1 MYRSVRLFLG
11 LLCAASLFAAGS
23 VQGSISIQ
31 SNVASIAAGNS
42 GDDSTGTY
50 ANVSQID
57 VTDAGGTT
65 ASVVGNS
72 ETASVRYSANAWADQ
87 VAFSGG
93 NAVNLTHSY
102 DASFT
107 ITADAGTLY
116 DVVINSVFSGLIQAI
131 DDDYWGE
138 ASAKVENFAASMSL
152 NGAAATS
159 MENLVPESEYLVAL
173 GYYGGSDAIGFTG
186 ADGLTGLSGVTT
198 LAFNVSFDSQ
208 LYSDTD
214 EVGFLFGQDEAGGGT
229 AGVEAGE
236 YAGTGRTIGDD
247 GSFLAVT
254 ATVTSVN
261 PIPEPGSFA
270 LLSIGLLG
278 LAAYSRRTS

>member
-11 LLCAASLFAAGS
+11 LLCVASLFAAGS
-23 VQGSISIQ
+23 AQALS
-31 SNVASIAAGNS
+31 VAATSSALGAGNS
-42 GDDSTGTY
+42 ADASASTA
-50 ANVSQID
+50 ANVSQVD
-57 VTDAGGTT
+57 VTAAGGAT
-65 ASVVGNS
+65 ADVIGAT
-72 ETASVRYSANAWADQ
+72 ETAGVRYSANAWADQ

-102 DASFT
+102 DVTFT
-107 ITADAGTLY
+107 INADAGTLY
-116 DVVINSVFSGLIQAI
+116 AVAIDSVFSGLIQAI

-138 ASAKVENFAASMSL
+138 ASAKVENFAASMSV
-152 NGAAATS
+152 NGGVATS
-159 MENLVPESEYLVAL
+159 MGSLVPGSDYLVAL
-173 GYYGGSDAIGFTG
+173 GYYGGSDAIGHTG
-186 ADGLTGLSGVTT
+186 ADGLTDLSGLTT

-214 EVGFLFGQDEAGGGT
+214 EVGFLFGQDEAG
-229 AGVEAGE
+229 AESGVEAGE

-247 GSFLAVT
+247 GSFLGVT